1 MPGHLF
7 CLDRHLK
14 WVRCIT
20 GAVAAVMAFMSL
32 LSSAALGANPAEEM
46 AKMGAGGIDLKGN
59 SWVSIQQSIQQFA
72 HPEVYSLL

>member
-7 CLDRHLK
+7 CLNRHLK
-14 WVRCIT
+14 WVRRIT
-20 GAVAAVMAFMSL
+20 GAVAVTVFMSL

-46 AKMGAGGIDLKGN
+46 AKMEAGGIDLKGN

>member
-7 CLDRHLK
+7 CLNRHLK
-14 WVRCIT
+14 WVRRIT
-20 GAVAAVMAFMSL
+20 GAVAVMAFMSL

-46 AKMGAGGIDLKGN
+46 AKMGAGGIDPKGN

-72 HPEVYSLL
+72 HPEFHSLL